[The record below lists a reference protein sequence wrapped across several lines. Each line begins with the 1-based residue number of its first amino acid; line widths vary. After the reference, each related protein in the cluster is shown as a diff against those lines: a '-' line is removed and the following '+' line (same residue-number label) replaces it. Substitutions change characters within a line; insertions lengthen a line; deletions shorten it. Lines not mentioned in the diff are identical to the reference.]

1 MKENELKNEKSVDV
15 LSFKQLES
23 QKIVLPQD
31 LFRSSFTWFCYEIYK
46 SLAFRIWM
54 LLWVP
59 LSVWWK
65 LSNNCIYPLIISLL
79 VLFLGPIFVLVICG
93 LSRKRSLSKQHTQF
107 SKEITKNPPSSD
119 PHDWE
124 VVAANLNSYFY
135 ENKTWNTK
143 YFFFNAMSCQK
154 AFKTTLLEPFS
165 LKKDES
171 AKVKSFKDSVPYIE
185 EALQVYAAGFDKEW
199 KLFNTEKE
207 ESPFD
212 LEDIQLPKEAY
223 RFKLTWILK
232 RIFNLRCL
240 PLFLYYF
247 LIVYTSG
254 NADLISR
261 FLFPVVMFFI
271 MTRDFQNMRMIVLS
285 VKMEHKMQFLST
297 IINEQESGA
306 NGWDEIAKKINR
318 FLFKKKVWN
327 NEEFFY
333 DGLDCEWFFSCFFY
347 RLLSLKK
354 PTWFASLNVELWPYI
369 KEVQSV
375 VTSLF
380 SEKVNM
386 FFST

>member
-1 MKENELKNEKSVDV
+1 M
-15 LSFKQLES
+15 
-23 QKIVLPQD
+23 
-31 LFRSSFTWFCYEIYK
+31 
-46 SLAFRIWM
+46 
-54 LLWVP
+54 
-59 LSVWWK
+59 
-65 LSNNCIYPLIISLL
+65 
-79 VLFLGPIFVLVICG
+79 GPIFLLVIREP
-93 LSRKRSLSKQHTQF
+93 SRKRSLSKQLTQF
-107 SKEITKNPPSSD
+107 CKEITKNTPSSD
-119 PHDWE
+119 THNWE
-124 VVAANLNSYFY
+124 IVAANLNSYLY
-135 ENKTWNTK
+135 ENKAWNTR
-143 YFFFNAMSCQK
+143 YFFFNAMGCQE
-154 AFKTTLLEPFS
+154 AFRTTLLEPFS
-165 LKKDES
+165 LKKDEA

-185 EALQVYAAGFDKEW
+185 EALGVYFTEVEKQW
-199 KLFNTEKE
+199 KLFNTEKSW
-207 ESPFD
+207 SPVG
-212 LEDIQLPKEAY
+212 LEDAKLPKEAY

-306 NGWDEIAKKINR
+306 NGWDEIAKKMNR
-318 FLFKKKVWN
+318 YLFEKKVWN

-347 RLLSLKK
+347 HLLSLKK
-354 PTWFASLNVELWPYI
+354 TMWFASLNVELWPYI

>member
-54 LLWVP
+54 LLWLP

-65 LSNNCIYPLIISLL
+65 LSNNCIYPLIVSLL

-93 LSRKRSLSKQHTQF
+93 LSRKRSLSKQLIQF
-107 SKEITKNPPSSD
+107 CKEVTENTPSSD

-124 VVAANLNSYFY
+124 VVAANLNSYLY
-135 ENKTWNTK
+135 ENKAWNTR
-143 YFFFNAMSCQK
+143 YFFFNAMGCQE
-154 AFKTTLLEPFS
+154 AFRTTLLEPFS
-165 LKKDES
+165 LKKDEA

-185 EALQVYAAGFDKEW
+185 EALGVYFTEVEKQW
-199 KLFNTEKE
+199 KLFNTEKSW
-207 ESPFD
+207 SPVG
-212 LEDIQLPKEAY
+212 LEDAKLPKEAY

-297 IINEQESGA
+297 IINEEESGA

-347 RLLSLKK
+347 HLLSLKK
-354 PTWFASLNVELWPYI
+354 LCGL
-369 KEVQSV
+369 
-375 VTSLF
+375 LR
-380 SEKVNM
+380 
-386 FFST
+386 

>member
-54 LLWVP
+54 LLWLP

-65 LSNNCIYPLIISLL
+65 LSNNCIYPLIVSLL

-93 LSRKRSLSKQHTQF
+93 LSRKRSLSKQLIQF
-107 SKEITKNPPSSD
+107 CKEVTENTPSSD

-124 VVAANLNSYFY
+124 VVAANLNSYLY
-135 ENKTWNTK
+135 ENKAWNTR
-143 YFFFNAMSCQK
+143 YFFFNAMGCQE
-154 AFKTTLLEPFS
+154 AFRTTLLEPFS
-165 LKKDES
+165 LKKDEA

-185 EALQVYAAGFDKEW
+185 EALGVYFTEVEKQW
-199 KLFNTEKE
+199 KLFNTEKSW
-207 ESPFD
+207 SPVG
-212 LEDIQLPKEAY
+212 LEDAKLPKEAY

-232 RIFNLRCL
+232 RIFNLWCL

-247 LIVYTSG
+247 YIVYMLR
-254 NADLISR
+254 NDELILR
-261 FLFPVVMFFI
+261 TLYLGWILFMLVQG
-271 MTRDFQNMRMIVLS
+271 FQNIRVLIMS
-285 VKMEHKMQFLST
+285 MEHKMQFLST

-306 NGWDEIAKKINR
+306 NGWDEIARKMNR
-318 FLFKKKVWN
+318 YLFEKKVWN

-333 DGLDCEWFFSCFFY
+333 DGIDCEWFFSHFFY
-347 RLLSLKK
+347 RVLSAKK
-354 PTWFASLNVELWPYI
+354 SMRALSLNVELWPYI
-369 KEVQSV
+369 KEAQLSCSEE
-375 VTSLF
+375 SLA
-380 SEKVNM
+380 
-386 FFST
+386 